1 MDKGDLSRASK
12 VSTEFP
18 TTKCFK
24 HVHCFPRLI
33 LLDFEYLYQNE
44 DTEIGVMPTRNQKK
58 RKIIPSHKKK
68 YILLISMN
76 LEWEIQMV
84 LQTQKRLFITDRHH
98 GIKSKNTGTDNQGE
112 GEEIQV

>member
-1 MDKGDLSRASK
+1 M
-12 VSTEFP
+12 STEFP

-58 RKIIPSHKKK
+58 KKEK
-68 YILLISMN
+68 LYLAIKRNIS
-76 LEWEIQMV
+76 
-84 LQTQKRLFITDRHH
+84 F
-98 GIKSKNTGTDNQGE
+98 SSP
-112 GEEIQV
+112 